1 MTACVRGHGDRAIVA
16 LVTLVVVALASG
28 CAVKLAPG
36 YDRTLVDGL
45 AEANENT
52 MTLFASASPSSR
64 ETFDRR
70 ENTYNRL
77 IGKFD
82 ALRLQ
87 AQARPIPRPFILQ
100 VLGMGPDPTKAPKD
114 LALLDAPTPKILRT
128 IVDTLTKMR
137 DTDRAQG
144 LSEPLIQG
152 FKNSYEMSIDQV
164 LTYEKALER

>member
-1 MTACVRGHGDRAIVA
+1 MTAFVRRRGDRAIA
-16 LVTLVVVALASG
+16 AMVTLVVVALASG

-45 AEANENT
+45 AEANENA
-52 MTLFASASPSSR
+52 MTLFASVSSSSR

-82 ALRLQ
+82 ALRMQ
-87 AQARPIPRPFILQ
+87 AQARPTPRPFVLQIL
-100 VLGMGPDPTKAPKD
+100 GIGPDPTKAPKD

-128 IVDTLTKMR
+128 VVDTLTKMR
-137 DTDRAQG
+137 DTDKTQG
-144 LSEPLIQG
+144 LNEQLILG
-152 FKNSYEMSIDQV
+152 FKNSYEISIDQV